1 MTRGLRALWRRVLVA
16 LATAIALLVAAC
28 RKDAG
33 GPVPTLTAARVIELH
48 ADSLMAIPGVVGVY
62 EGRSH
67 GKTVIRVMLASRADS
82 TLKRLPRQ
90 LEGYAVETEVTGK
103 LEPMRR

>member
-1 MTRGLRALWRRVLVA
+1 VLAA

-33 GPVPTLTAARVIELH
+33 GAAPTLTAARVIELH

-67 GKTVIRVMLASRADS
+67 GKTVIRVMLAAKADS
-82 TLKRLPRQ
+82 TLRKLPQ
-90 LEGYAVETEVTGK
+90 TLAGYAVETEVTGK
-103 LEPMRR
+103 LEPMHR